1 MTITFEFEQDFRK
14 YREYVTY
21 VTKIDEAIGKLPLLF
36 FQGSALTCFIV
47 ERKGDILNVLLTNNT
62 DELVANFTK
71 EAQPSTFETIPEG
84 VAYLYDL
91 TRHELIY
98 NFDAKETSSTW
109 NWSTYPE
116 TIWMSEA
123 DKYDHGLAIGDDGKL
138 CRLYLSNRRLLSLFL
153 GLQEIEISFPD
164 MLGKDKTKAT
174 NPQTAGVEAVLSIY
188 ASQFGQDEPRIG
200 DVRTAIACNLVK
212 TSNLEYA
219 KYDFKEVI
227 KLFELV
233 GNEDDLWE
241 DTWGVDMD
249 NAMARDE
256 GIPRLLAPAT
266 MGSMFPS
273 NNLVSDLDAGTF
285 QLCLS
290 EMAGLDEVPQT
301 DRPIYV
307 HMDVP
312 IHGIHY
318 MMIEPDQTLA
328 IFFDD
333 LIIGE
338 AAILQHLENLPEE
351 QISLHGDYD
360 PVDSLA
366 ESEYNTFQTKFDES
380 TKSLSDSD
388 EELGTSGG

>member
-36 FQGSALTCFIV
+36 FQGNMLNCFIV
-47 ERKGDILNVLLTNNT
+47 ERKGDVLNVLLTNNT
-62 DELVANFTK
+62 NELVDTFAN

-84 VAYLYDL
+84 IAYMYDL

-98 NFDAKETSSTW
+98 NFDLKEIEGSKW
-109 NWSTYPE
+109 NWATYPE
-116 TIWMSEA
+116 TIWMGETE
-123 DKYDHGLAIGDDGKL
+123 KYDHGLAIGDDGKL
-138 CRLYLSNRRLLSLFL
+138 CRLYLSNKRLISLFL

-164 MLGKDKTKAT
+164 MFVKDQTKVTIQA
-174 NPQTAGVEAVLSIY
+174 AGVEAVLSIY

-200 DVRTAIACNLVK
+200 DVRTAINCDLIK
-212 TSNLEYA
+212 TSDSEYA
-219 KYDFKEVI
+219 NYDFKEVI
-227 KLFELV
+227 KLFELR
-233 GNEDDLWE
+233 GSNDDLWE

-273 NNLVSDLDAGTF
+273 SSLASELDSYTF

-307 HMDVP
+307 HMDIP

-318 MMIEPDQTLA
+318 MIIEPDRTLSV
-328 IFFDD
+328 FFDD

-338 AAILQHLENLPEE
+338 AAILQHLENLPDD

-360 PVDSLA
+360 PVDSLV
-366 ESEYNTFQTKFDES
+366 ESEYDTFQAKFDEPI
-380 TKSLSDSD
+380 TPLSDSD